1 MPDLTKIGGFIGYR
15 PTRTLEQI
23 LEDVI
28 ASSRSPLSPSNPADH
43 QSLTELTAAWL

>member
-1 MPDLTKIGGFIGYR
+1 VPDISKINTLLGWR

-28 ASSRSPLSPSNPADH
+28 EWQRAPEAVVESA
-43 QSLTELTAAWL
+43 